1 MAVAAHSF
9 AVPVSPPVWRFQPLH
24 RNPLVAV
31 RRNATPVE
39 GHIVG
44 HVKARHGHNGALMQG
59 SDPRRH
65 DAARPGEFADVEKCS
80 LDSMS
85 GGRRWR
91 RDRLLPPLAGL
102 GVGVELGAGVT
113 TLGLSFS
120 AAG

>member
-9 AVPVSPPVWRFQPLH
+9 AVRVSPPVWRFQPLH

-31 RRNATPVE
+31 RRNATPPE
-39 GHIVG
+39 GQLVG
-44 HVKARHGHNGALMQG
+44 HVKAQRGHAGTLVQG
-59 SDPRRH
+59 SDPRRP
-65 DAARPGEFADVEKCS
+65 DAARPVEFADVEKNS
-80 LDSMS
+80 LDLMS